1 MSHDPTRP
9 ILRRRPAAAPEAAD
23 ASAENAATD
32 APATDAQS
40 DAQSDAPAAPEQAAA
55 PELPAAPVAAAPVE
69 APKAPETR
77 TPQAAPTPQAAQP
90 RRDEA
95 PMEMPSTDDF
105 AAMFGETSF
114 EFKEVYPGDRVNAR
128 IVALNDDN
136 VFVDLGTKAEGVI
149 DRNDLIEKD
158 GTLPYG
164 IGDTVQ
170 VYVVDTRGGSIRLS
184 TALRSADAGASLLAE
199 AAAQQIP
206 VEGKVVGVNKGGFDV
221 EVAGRR
227 AFCPMSQIS
236 AAPVDNPEVHLG
248 QTYMFLVTRADEE
261 GRNVVVSAREL
272 QEAVRR
278 EKAAELLETLKVG
291 ATLPGVV
298 SRVTDFGAFVD
309 IGGMD
314 GLVHVSE
321 LSWTRYDDPREFVQ
335 EGQAVTVK
343 VLNIEPSPRREGE
356 LRIGLSMREL
366 EEDPFVAAARS
377 LQIGDTIAGTVTRVM
392 DFGAFV
398 EVQPGLEGLVHI
410 SELAAG
416 RRVRHP
422 SEVVAEGDAV
432 EVQIL
437 NIDPQKRQIAL
448 SIRALMDDPWAQA
461 AVQTPPGTEVQGTI
475 DGLESFGAFVS
486 LENGLRALLPWSQ
499 LAEGEDR
506 NNRKIFAVGE
516 VIAAKVLDVDV
527 ERSRMSLTRRDDTEA
542 REDAAS
548 VRAQLKRQEQESSGF
563 GTFADLLKNRS

>member
-9 ILRRRPAAAPEAAD
+9 ILRRRPAVSPESATD
-23 ASAENAATD
+23 ASAETAATD
-32 APATDAQS
+32 TQATGAQTTH
-40 DAQSDAPAAPEQAAA
+40 
-55 PELPAAPVAAAPVE
+55 APVAAAAEHAAPDQA
-69 APKAPETR
+69 APKAPEQ
-77 TPQAAPTPQAAQP
+77 PKASEAPEP
-90 RRDEA
+90 RRNADDA

-114 EFKEVYPGDRVNAR
+114 DFKEVFPGDRVNAR
-128 IVALNDDN
+128 IVALDDDN

-158 GTLPYG
+158 GTLPYV

-272 QEAVRR
+272 HEAVRR

-377 LQIGDTIAGTVTRVM
+377 LQIGDTIAGTVTRLM

-422 SEVVAEGDAV
+422 SDVVTQGDVV

-448 SIRALMDDPWAQA
+448 SMRALMDDPWAQA
-461 AVQTPPGTEVQGTI
+461 AVQLPTGTEIQGTI
-475 DGLESFGAFVS
+475 DALESFGAFVT

-516 VIAAKVLDVDV
+516 PVSAKVLDVDV

-542 REDAAS
+542 REDAAT
-548 VRAQLKRQEQESSGF
+548 VRAQLKRQEQDSSGF